1 MKYCHCGHFQDCN
14 KFWDDLMFGRYR
26 CKRNDFHECCCKR
39 NRSVSVKN
47 VIVKQKRNAIVGM
60 KRKNINNKNT
70 IRTLFWGDIFH
81 LEQISLQLTMCL
93 SF

>member
-1 MKYCHCGHFQDCN
+1 MIFTSVVA
-14 KFWDDLMFGRYR
+14 
-26 CKRNDFHECCCKR
+26 KR

-60 KRKNINNKNT
+60 KRKGINNKKEYDYA
-70 IRTLFWGDIFH
+70 LFFGVIIFH